1 MIKEMKR
8 SMIRELDASFSFPVY
23 AEVLPQAS
31 KRPCFFVKLKS
42 MEDKQLLGRRKERR
56 VTFSI
61 EYLLA
66 QGLDAREKA
75 AEVADMLY
83 EKLYL
88 IGEDEKFIACGLEH
102 ELIENGIM
110 FLATYKYHVILEDN
124 TELMGRLEHNGERV
138 VGYEEENEI
147 QQGAMDEEQEQ

>member
-8 SMIRELDASFSFPVY
+8 SVIRELDNCFSFPIY
-23 AEVLPQAS
+23 AEILPQGS
-31 KRPCFFVKLKS
+31 KRPCFFVRLKS

-66 QGLDAREKA
+66 HEMNAREKA
-75 AEVADMLY
+75 TEVADMLY

-88 IGEDEKFIACGLEH
+88 IGEGERFIACGLEH
-102 ELIENGIM
+102 EFVENGIL
-110 FLATYKYHVILEDN
+110 FLATYKYHVLLEDD
-124 TELMGRLEHNGERV
+124 TELMERLVHNGERV
-138 VGYEEENEI
+138 VGYE
-147 QQGAMDEEQEQ
+147 